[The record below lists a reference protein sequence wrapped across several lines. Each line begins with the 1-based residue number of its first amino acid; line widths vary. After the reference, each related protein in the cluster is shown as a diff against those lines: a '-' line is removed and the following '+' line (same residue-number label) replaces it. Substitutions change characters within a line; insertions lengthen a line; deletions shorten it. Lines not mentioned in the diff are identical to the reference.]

1 MRQISGVITSHT
13 LEPLGTPA
21 LVVEL
26 PQQIT
31 FNAGQFVMAYH
42 PEAEAAVRT
51 RLFPI
56 NISPNKIVF
65 DHVPSPSWVPGQSI
79 DFLGPLGNPFSPPPT
94 SRNWLLLSLGDHPER
109 LLPLLDIGL
118 TQSISM
124 AFWSKNPLPNLP
136 ADIERP
142 VAPEDAISWA
152 DYIAIELT
160 STDAPMDFQPLRYE
174 LLDLRSSLIQVM
186 VDVPT
191 PCGFGGCQA
200 CAIPHRKSWSLAC
213 QQGLV
218 RKFEDIRG

>member
-1 MRQISGVITSHT
+1 MRHFPGVITSHT

-26 PQQIT
+26 SQQLT

-42 PEAEAAVRT
+42 PEVDAAVRT

-56 NISPNKIVF
+56 STSPNKIVF
-65 DHVPSPSWVPGQSI
+65 DHVPSPSWFPGQSV
-79 DFLGPLGNPFSPPPT
+79 DFLGPIGNTFSPPPT
-94 SRNWLLLSLGDHPER
+94 SRNLLLLSLGEHPER
-109 LLPLLDIGL
+109 LLPLLDL
-118 TQSISM
+118 RHSQSVSI
-124 AFWSKNPLPNLP
+124 AFWSKKPLPNLP

-152 DYIAIELT
+152 DYIAFEFSSPDTPI
-160 STDAPMDFQPLRYE
+160 DFQPLRYE
-174 LLDLRSSLIQVM
+174 LLDLRTSLIQVL

-200 CAIPHRKSWSLAC
+200 CAIPHGKNWSLAC

-218 RKFEDIRG
+218 RKFEAIYA